1 VTRDVVLNL
10 DEFGGHALETFVRER
25 GRSQSVAGRTASLYY
40 LADRDAERPT
50 WPVPRFASARSADD
64 PHSVAVTIE
73 LDEQTWK
80 AVLQEAERQLVSA
93 ERLIEHALLYFLAD
107 LDSGRIADRLDEV
120 LEDGEGR

>member
-25 GRSQSVAGRTASLYY
+25 RRSHSVAARTASLYY

-50 WPVPRFASARSADD
+50 WPVPSFASAPVVPDGDSAR
-64 PHSVAVTIE
+64 VTIE
-73 LDEQTWK
+73 LDDETWK
-80 AVLQEAERQLVSA
+80 VVAEEAERQRVSA

-120 LEDGEGR
+120 LGDGERR